1 MCLSRLHPEGNGV
14 VRSVCRDICPF
25 DYFVLFGLVRAYS
38 YIFCRGTIETMWHTE
53 VTQIAQDT
61 VPGCLVGLG
70 LVPEAKAAVTIAI
83 GSPRSTS
90 PGPSYWPTESCHIRV
105 RIGCSVR
112 NSALVVYCPRPIAA
126 IYSNHPSLCRRALG
140 KEKVVSIPKNER
152 SVCPSVSVHHAA
164 AWVLAFFFFRAAHQQ
179 AAAARM
185 LCTIYMV
192 CVVQQQEVKQ
202 STRATRTLVPVQY
215 LLV

>member
-112 NSALVVYCPRPIAA
+112 NSALIGYCPRPIAA
-126 IYSNHPSLCRRALG
+126 TKSSRPSPCRRKLG
-140 KEKVVSIPKNER
+140 KEKVVFIPKNEER
-152 SVCPSVSVHHAA
+152 KSAA
-164 AWVLAFFFFRAAHQQ
+164 FVR
-179 AAAARM
+179 
-185 LCTIYMV
+185 
-192 CVVQQQEVKQ
+192 Q
-202 STRATRTLVPVQY
+202 SR
-215 LLV
+215 